1 MSPTD
6 ILGKPTIHPVLF
18 VISKLAVLLSWLLVA
33 AKLTGLWS
41 PSTLF
46 PALPFLAGPMFALG
60 LAVIVLA
67 IPMLGPSVRVGLPR
81 EETRLRTGGLY
92 RVSRNPMYVGVFLL
106 CIAAILYVPHWT
118 VIACCAAGSILHHRI
133 VLAEETFL
141 DARFGDAWRGY
152 RAKVR
157 RYL

>member
-1 MSPTD
+1 MSPRD
-6 ILGKPTIHPVLF
+6 ILGRPTIHPALF
-18 VISKLAVLLSWLLVA
+18 VLSKLAVLLSWLLVA

-46 PALPFLAGPMFALG
+46 PALPSIAGPLFALG

-92 RVSRNPMYVGVFLL
+92 RFSRNPMYVGVYLL
-106 CIAAILYVPHWT
+106 CIASVLYVPHGW
-118 VIACCAAGSILHHRI
+118 VIACALTGAFLHHRI

-141 DARFGDAWRGY
+141 EARFGDAWRGY